1 MELPI
6 NVLIVD
12 DEPNNLTVI
21 ETVLD
26 DPGYRLV
33 RAGSAD
39 EALLALITEEFAAII
54 LDIQMPEVSGLELA
68 QIIKSRKTTR
78 HVPIIF
84 LTAYFN
90 EDRDI
95 LRGYSTGAVDY
106 LTKPINPDIL
116 KSKVAVF
123 VDLFRKTRALAA
135 LNLAM
140 EAEIRQRR
148 EAEEKLRQAKE
159 ELEQRVT
166 ERTASLA
173 ASLNEKEVLLR
184 EIHHRVKNNMQIVS
198 SLLSLQTGRLPTS
211 QAELLLRET
220 QGRIRAMALVH
231 EKLYQSSDLT
241 RVDMA
246 AYTRSLLRP
255 IFHAYSSVAVRVQL
269 RQNIAPLSMSIDIA
283 IPCGLIL
290 NELVSNALKHAF
302 QERMTGEIVV
312 ELQED
317 ADGGWHLCV
326 RDNGVG
332 LPDGLDERES
342 LTLGLR
348 LVRMLVAQ
356 LQGRLEIRQNEGT
369 EFYLNFPVSE
379 HRPLPNNSSNKVRP
393 V

>member
-1 MELPI
+1 MEPPI

-54 LDIQMPEVSGLELA
+54 LDIQMPEISGLELA
-68 QIIKSRKTTR
+68 QIIKSRKMTR

-95 LRGYSTGAVDY
+95 LHGYSTGAVDY
-106 LTKPINPDIL
+106 LTKPINPSIL

-148 EAEEKLRQAKE
+148 EAEEKLQQAKE
-159 ELEQRVT
+159 ELEQRVI

-198 SLLSLQTGRLPTS
+198 SLLSLQAGRLPAL
-211 QAELLLRET
+211 QAELLRET
-220 QGRIRAMALVH
+220 QDRIRAMALVH

-241 RVDMA
+241 RVDMV
-246 AYTRSLLRP
+246 AYTRSLLRL
-255 IFHAYSSVAVRVQL
+255 IFHAYSSVATRVQL

-302 QERMTGEIVV
+302 HEREIGEIVV
-312 ELQED
+312 ELHEN
-317 ADGGWHLCV
+317 AGGGWRLCV

-332 LPDGLDERES
+332 LPDDLDEREP

-348 LVRMLVAQ
+348 LVRMLGAQ
-356 LQGRLEIRQNEGT
+356 LQGRLEIRQNGGT
-369 EFYLNFPVSE
+369 EFCLSFPE
-379 HRPLPNNSSNKVRP
+379 PKHRPLPNGC
-393 V
+393 

>member
-1 MELPI
+1 MEAPV

-33 RAGSAD
+33 RAESAD
-39 EALLALITEEFAAII
+39 EALLALIAEEFAAII
-54 LDIQMPEVSGLELA
+54 LDIQMPEISGLELA
-68 QIIKSRKTTR
+68 QIIKSRKTTQ

-95 LRGYSTGAVDY
+95 LRGYGTGAVDY
-106 LTKPINPDIL
+106 LTKPINPSIL

-148 EAEEKLRQAKE
+148 EAEEKLQQAKE

-173 ASLNEKEVLLR
+173 ALLNEKEVLLR
-184 EIHHRVKNNMQIVS
+184 EIHHRVKNNMQIIS
-198 SLLSLQTGRLPTS
+198 SLLSLQSRHLPDP
-211 QAELLLRET
+211 QAEFLCDT
-220 QGRIRAMALVH
+220 QSRIRAMALVH
-231 EKLYQSSDLT
+231 EKLYQSDDLA
-241 RVDMA
+241 RVDMVV
-246 AYTRSLLRP
+246 YVRSLLGP
-255 IFHAYSSVAVRVQL
+255 ILQAYSSTATRVQL
-269 RQNIAPLSMSIDIA
+269 RQDIAPLSLAIDSA
-283 IPCGLIL
+283 LPCGLIL
-290 NELVSNALKHAF
+290 TELVSNALKHAF
-302 QERMTGEIVV
+302 QERAAGEIVV
-312 ELQED
+312 EMCED
-317 ADGGWHLCV
+317 PAHERLYLCV

-332 LPDGLDERES
+332 LQDGFEERES
-342 LTLGLR
+342 QSLGLR
-348 LVRMLVAQ
+348 LVRMLTAQ
-356 LQGRLEIRQNEGT
+356 LQGRLEILRNEGT
-369 EFYLNFPVSE
+369 EFRLDLPVLE
-379 HRPLPNNSSNKVRP
+379 LRPLLKNPNEQDIT
-393 V
+393 